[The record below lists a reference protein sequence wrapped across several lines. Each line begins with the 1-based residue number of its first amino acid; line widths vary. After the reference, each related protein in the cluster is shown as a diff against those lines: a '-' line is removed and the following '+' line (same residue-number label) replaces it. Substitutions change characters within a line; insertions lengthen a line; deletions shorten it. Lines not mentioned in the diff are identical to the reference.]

1 MPTEPVIQ
9 GLAHGTPVSAN
20 QIQRENERLRQRNAL
35 LEEQVRSLV
44 LLQETASTLGVE
56 DSPRPL
62 LRRIAAAALRMTTSQ
77 ASALYL
83 LDEARAAL
91 VVQSVENEQTAADS
105 ESVAV
110 VEEPAAEEAE
120 AGAPQCIE
128 MGSSLAG
135 WVAKSGEL
143 ALIDDV
149 QTDPRFSA
157 EIYAV
162 DGQVLGIAPAA
173 LLAVPLLW
181 AGDVTG
187 VLEVAHIA
195 GAPGFDATSLDMLQT
210 LATQAAAA
218 IANTERYARL
228 HSERDHILTAQEE
241 VSRRLAHE
249 LHVGPAQ
256 QLAQIVMTLDYAE
269 QLGKHDLKQ
278 VLGEVRRA
286 RELAQTTTRD
296 LRRMLFDLRPLALET
311 ANGGLVAALQDYL
324 DRVQQAPEPKMHLH
338 ADYPDPLSEQ
348 VERAVFAVAQEAV
361 SNVLKH
367 ASAQNCWIDLRE
379 TPEKLVMTV
388 RDDGSGFDV
397 KQVQAEYE
405 SRGSWGLLSM
415 LERANLVDG
424 KLAVASQPGRGTA
437 TSLEIAR

>member
-20 QIQRENERLRQRNAL
+20 QLQRENERLRQRNAL

-44 LLQETASTLGVE
+44 RLQATANAPGVE

-62 LRRIAAAALRMTTSQ
+62 LRRIAAAALRLTVSQ
-77 ASALYL
+77 ASALSL
-83 LDEARAAL
+83 LDEAHTAL
-91 VVQSVENEQTAADS
+91 VAQSVENEQSAADS
-105 ESVAV
+105 GSFAV

-120 AGAPQCIE
+120 AAAPKRIE
-128 MGSSLAG
+128 MGSGLAG
-135 WVAKSGEL
+135 WVAQSGEL
-143 ALIDDV
+143 ALIEDV
-149 QTDPRFSA
+149 QTDSRFSA
-157 EIYAV
+157 ETYAV
-162 DGQVLGIAPAA
+162 DGQMLGIAPAA

-181 AGDVTG
+181 AGDVIG
-187 VLEVAHIA
+187 VLEVAHSA
-195 GAPGFDATSLDMLQT
+195 GTPGFDATSLDMLQT
-210 LATQAAAA
+210 LAAQAAAVV
-218 IANTERYARL
+218 ANAERYAHL
-228 HSERDHILTAQEE
+228 HSERDRILTAQEE

-249 LHVGPAQ
+249 LHVGPSQ

-296 LRRMLFDLRPLALET
+296 LRRMLFDLRSLALET
-311 ANGGLVAALQDYL
+311 EDGGLVAALQHYL

-338 ADYPDPLSEQ
+338 ADYPEPLSER
-348 VERAVFAVAQEAV
+348 VEASVFAVVQEAV

-367 ASAQNCWIDLRE
+367 ASASNCWIDLRE
-379 TPEKLVMTV
+379 TPEKLVVTV
-388 RDDGSGFDV
+388 RDDGAGFDV

-405 SRGSWGLLSM
+405 TRGSWGLLSM

-437 TSLEIAR
+437 TSLEVPR